1 MNEPPHVL
9 GCDVVF
15 KYCQNVILISRMK
28 LLGVCGKFWN
38 GKGRGMEFLN
48 VFFLN
53 IGYRSINFN
62 FSHNKIVRHCI
73 WKILEMEEE
82 CPSMIGVDYRRRVGR
97 LKKLKFRCT
106 TSRYNYIRK

>member
-1 MNEPPHVL
+1 
-9 GCDVVF
+9 
-15 KYCQNVILISRMK
+15 MK

-38 GKGRGMEFLN
+38 GKGREMEFLN

-82 CPSMIGVDYRRRVGR
+82 CPSMIGVEKVEISLHNLALQLYSQVIYGSDFSY
-97 LKKLKFRCT
+97 
-106 TSRYNYIRK
+106 